1 MVDRGTPGL
10 EYEVID
16 KIGLRTCQNV
26 TMRFD
31 DVRVPEENLFAE
43 GNGDLVVNRAFT
55 WSAPMASAA
64 AVGVARGAYEFA
76 LKWAKTYTGGG
87 SSPIIAHQAVGHLLT
102 EIAARIEAGRY
113 MCWKAAH
120 YLDRHDGQGHALAAM
135 NKVYC
140 ADLMKDVV
148 VDCMRIVGVNALD
161 RKFGMEKFYREAI
174 VFPLYDAGNLG
185 MQRRKSWGVMA
196 DPAFTPDLFADDDPF
211 AFTKSMEGYGVLG
224 GSPADAAHLGSGRPD
239 QDGPAG
245 PSSTEE
251 RCMPT
256 DVAATT
262 PATRDARRRRAA
274 TLLAWERFVA
284 GDDEPA
290 VATVPAPILRSWRR
304 CRDVHGLDPMRPTGR
319 AQRPAPVAA
328 PRDTGIYAQ
337 LGAVAATVVREIGGC
352 LATVTDADAEIL
364 ACWSAP
370 TWVPTTSTAA
380 SSRGR
385 GGRSRWAG
393 RTGWGPP
400 CCSRSPSSSAVRSTG
415 AGTCTSGPVSASRCT
430 TRSPRGRSEPSTS
443 RPAARTSWQVWRPGS
458 PTSWRQP
465 AATSGSGPSTT
476 RGRCPSGSRRRTPAG
491 RAPCSGSTSRG
502 TSSPRATRRAGPS
515 GASRPGTCWTPRCAA
530 G

>member
-1 MVDRGTPGL
+1 MSIDFELTRRQRALKYDVREFAREVLRPAAERADAMSDAQAAFVAMKPAFEQAYMMGLATSFLPREYGGGGASNVDMVIATEELCAVDAGFATIILVNGLALLPVVWFGTERQRERWITAATGCPTMDHLGGWVVSERGGTANFDHPHPSAGIQLFAHHDKANSEYVLNGEKHWPCNAGGWDLRGADTNVCIVRTDRTRGGTHALSAVVVDRGTPGL

-224 GSPADAAHLGSGRPD
+224 GSPADAAPPRF
-239 QDGPAG
+239 
-245 PSSTEE
+245 
-251 RCMPT
+251 R
-256 DVAATT
+256 TT
-262 PATRDARRRRAA
+262 
-274 TLLAWERFVA
+274 
-284 GDDEPA
+284 
-290 VATVPAPILRSWRR
+290 
-304 CRDVHGLDPMRPTGR
+304 
-319 AQRPAPVAA
+319 
-328 PRDTGIYAQ
+328 
-337 LGAVAATVVREIGGC
+337 
-352 LATVTDADAEIL
+352 
-364 ACWSAP
+364 
-370 TWVPTTSTAA
+370 
-380 SSRGR
+380 
-385 GGRSRWAG
+385 
-393 RTGWGPP
+393 
-400 CCSRSPSSSAVRSTG
+400 
-415 AGTCTSGPVSASRCT
+415 
-430 TRSPRGRSEPSTS
+430 
-443 RPAARTSWQVWRPGS
+443 
-458 PTSWRQP
+458 
-465 AATSGSGPSTT
+465 
-476 RGRCPSGSRRRTPAG
+476 
-491 RAPCSGSTSRG
+491 
-502 TSSPRATRRAGPS
+502 
-515 GASRPGTCWTPRCAA
+515 
-530 G
+530 